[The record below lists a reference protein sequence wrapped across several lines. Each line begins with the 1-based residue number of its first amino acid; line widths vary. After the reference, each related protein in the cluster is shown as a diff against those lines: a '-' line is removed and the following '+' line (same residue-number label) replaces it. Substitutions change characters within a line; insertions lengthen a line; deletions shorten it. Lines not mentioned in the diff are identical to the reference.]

1 MTRRV
6 YLYFAATFVLGVI
19 IGGAGMYYYAWNT
32 GHWHRGFNRDRVIQ
46 HLKDELDLSPPQ
58 AQQVSQIIDDEGKK
72 YSDLQKQVEPQ
83 FMAVRQD
90 TRNRIRQL
98 LTPQQL
104 SKFNEMV
111 RRWDERHRQRPH

>member
-6 YLYFAATFVLGVI
+6 YLYFAATFILGAI
-19 IGGAGMYYYAWNT
+19 IGGAAVYYYAWNT
-32 GHWHRGFNRDRVIQ
+32 GHWHRGFNRDRAIQ
-46 HLKDELDLSPPQ
+46 HLREELELSPSQ
-58 AQQVSQIIDDEGKK
+58 VQQVTQIFDDEMKK

-83 FMAVRQD
+83 FTTIREE

-104 SKFNEMV
+104 SKFNEFV
-111 RRWDERHRQRPH
+111 RRLDERHHQRPH

>member
-1 MTRRV
+1 MSRRV

-19 IGGAGMYYYAWNT
+19 IGGAAVYFYAWNT

-46 HLKDELDLSPPQ
+46 HLREELELSPPQ
-58 AQQVSQIIDDEGKK
+58 VQQVTQIIDDEGKK

-83 FMAVRQD
+83 FMAVRED

-111 RRWDERHRQRPH
+111 RRLDERHHRAH

>member
-6 YLYFAATFVLGVI
+6 YLYFAATFLLGAI
-19 IGGAGMYYYAWNT
+19 IGGAAVYYYAWNT
-32 GHWHRGFNRDRVIQ
+32 GHWHRGFNRERVIQ
-46 HLKDELDLSPPQ
+46 HLREELELSPQ
-58 AQQVSQIIDDEGKK
+58 QVQQVSQIFDDEMKK

-83 FMAVRQD
+83 FTAVRAD

-104 SKFNEMV
+104 SKFNDMV
-111 RRWDERHRQRPH
+111 RRWEERHHQRPH

>member
-19 IGGAGMYYYAWNT
+19 IGGAAVFIYAWNT
-32 GHWHRGFNRDRVIQ
+32 GHWHRGFNRDRVVH
-46 HLKDELDLSPPQ
+46 HLQEELGLSSPQ
-58 AQQVSQIIDDEGKK
+58 VQQVRQIIDDEGKK
-72 YSDLQKQVEPQ
+72 FSELQKQVEPQ
-83 FMAVRQD
+83 FMAVRED

-98 LTPQQL
+98 LSPQQL